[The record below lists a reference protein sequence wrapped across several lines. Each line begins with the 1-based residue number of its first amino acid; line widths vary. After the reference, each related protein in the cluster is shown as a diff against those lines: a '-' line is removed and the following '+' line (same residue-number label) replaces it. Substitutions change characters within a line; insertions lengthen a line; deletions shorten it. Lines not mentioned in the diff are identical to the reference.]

1 MFFMISVT
9 KLLGGASYFG
19 DRLRYHE
26 KSAHQTTGT
35 GPSSGPVVVW
45 NATKTCNLECIHC
58 YADAET
64 RRFHGEL
71 TTDEAKAMIEDLAA
85 FRVPALLISGGEPL
99 IRPDIFDLAQY
110 ATTLGMR
117 VTFST
122 NGTLI
127 DEKKAQR
134 IADIGVTYVGISID
148 GDEARHDRMRGRAG
162 AYRDAIRGIRNCR
175 AAGIRVGIRFTVTRD
190 NVGEIDSVFR
200 LVETEGIGRF
210 CLYHLVYS
218 GRGSSLAGIDLH
230 VPQKRALMN
239 KLLGRVEQWNAE
251 EREIEVMTVDNHADG
266 PFIFFWLLDRD
277 PHRADQALSL
287 MRNNGG
293 NRSGIAIAAIDSFG
307 VVHPDQFTSN
317 HSLGSIRERPFSVIW
332 RDSHVEL
339 LERLRDRKPLL
350 KGRCAT
356 CQWLSMCNGNFRARA
371 EAATGDYWQSDPGC
385 YLLDSEIISAVPE

>member
-1 MFFMISVT
+1 MFTMISVT

-19 DRLRYHE
+19 DGLRYHE
-26 KSAHQTTGT
+26 KSAHQTTGAR
-35 GPSSGPVVVW
+35 PSSGPVVVW

-58 YADAET
+58 YANAET

-71 TTDEAKAMIEDLAA
+71 TTDEGKAMIEDLAA

-99 IRPDIFDLAQY
+99 VRPDIFELAQY
-110 ATTLGMR
+110 ATTLGVR

-148 GDEARHDRMRGRAG
+148 GDEERHDRMRGRVG
-162 AYRDAIRGIRNCR
+162 AFRDAIRGIRNCR
-175 AAGIRVGIRFTVTRD
+175 AAGIRVGVRFTVTQD
-190 NVGEIDSVFR
+190 NVDEIDSVFR
-200 LVETEGIGRF
+200 VVESEGIGRF

-218 GRGSSLAGIDLH
+218 GRGSYLAGIDLEAA
-230 VPQKRALMN
+230 QKRALMN
-239 KLLGRVEQWNAE
+239 KLLEQVEQWNGE
-251 EREIEVMTVDNHADG
+251 GREIEVMTVDNHADA
-266 PFIFFWLLDRD
+266 PYIYYWLLDRD
-277 PHRADQALSL
+277 PRRADDALSL

-307 VVHPDQFTSN
+307 FVHPDQFTST
-317 HSLGSIRERPFSVIW
+317 HSIGSIRERPFSMIW
-332 RDSHVEL
+332 SDSGIQL

-356 CQWLSMCNGNFRARA
+356 CQWLSVCNGNFRARA
-371 EAATGDYWQSDPGC
+371 EAATGDYWESDPGC
-385 YLLDSEIISAVPE
+385 YLLDSEVVSEVPE